1 MNLTGVDLLQVTI
14 KNESN
19 IGAGGGP
26 LTFFFADNP
35 EAGSVA
41 TDSTP
46 ATYTQKQVTVPM
58 GQQKTIIYVGPDS
71 FSQLNFYV
79 QKADDT
85 CVGPNC
91 STYLPNWN
99 SGSGKS
105 SDTAVNINPSLNSQ
119 VKSGQSWTMT
129 IQNAGEGYFGYLDSP
144 AGQNL
149 PTPSGSTPGGAQFQL
164 MTQTEIKYQPPWAI
178 AIEAAV
184 GTLIGL
190 TILTVATGGTG
201 DAAIVAAEVAEEV
214 GADVAEN
221 VADATAE
228 AEVGGGVAEEGE
240 AVVVQ
245 ENIITDSFMNEVYG
259 AGEGAL
265 SFGDSFSAI
274 AAEELDGSL
283 ISVDGL
289 GEDVE
294 VWADGEWTDLEGEV
308 EVDVDAFE
316 EPMIWEVDEV
326 SFQDEIRELKV
337 DAEADAEKAIQRA
350 VKEVLKNAW
359 NGML

>member
-1 MNLTGVDLLQVTI
+1 M
-14 KNESN
+14 
-19 IGAGGGP
+19 
-26 LTFFFADNP
+26 
-35 EAGSVA
+35 
-41 TDSTP
+41 
-46 ATYTQKQVTVPM
+46 
-58 GQQKTIIYVGPDS
+58 
-71 FSQLNFYV
+71 
-79 QKADDT
+79 
-85 CVGPNC
+85 
-91 STYLPNWN
+91 
-99 SGSGKS
+99 
-105 SDTAVNINPSLNSQ
+105 NSQ

-149 PTPSGSTPGGAQFQL
+149 PYPDGSTPGGAQFQL
-164 MTQTEIKYQPPWAI
+164 MTQTEINAQPPWAVQL
-178 AIEAAV
+178 EAELGV
-184 GTLIGL
+184 LIGL
-190 TILTVATGGTG
+190 TILAVATGGTG
-201 DAAIVAAEVAEEV
+201 DAALLA
-214 GADVAEN
+214 ADVAED
-221 VADATAE
+221 VAADAAEDAADATAE
-228 AEVGGGVAEEGE
+228 AEVGGGVAEDGE

-337 DAEADAEKAIQRA
+337 DAEAEAEKATQRA
-350 VKEVLKNAW
+350 VQKVWNQAW
-359 NGML
+359 DSII

>member
-1 MNLTGVDLLQVTI
+1 
-14 KNESN
+14 
-19 IGAGGGP
+19 
-26 LTFFFADNP
+26 
-35 EAGSVA
+35 
-41 TDSTP
+41 
-46 ATYTQKQVTVPM
+46 
-58 GQQKTIIYVGPDS
+58 
-71 FSQLNFYV
+71 
-79 QKADDT
+79 
-85 CVGPNC
+85 
-91 STYLPNWN
+91 
-99 SGSGKS
+99 
-105 SDTAVNINPSLNSQ
+105 
-119 VKSGQSWTMT
+119 MT

-149 PTPSGSTPGGAQFQL
+149 PYPDGSTPGGAQFQL
-164 MTQTEIKYQPPWAI
+164 MTQTEINAQPPWAVQL
-178 AIEAAV
+178 EAELGV
-184 GTLIGL
+184 LIGL
-190 TILTVATGGTG
+190 TILAVATGGTG
-201 DAAIVAAEVAEEV
+201 DAALLA
-214 GADVAEN
+214 ADVAED
-221 VADATAE
+221 VAADAAEDAADATAE

-326 SFQDEIRELKV
+326 SFQDGIQELQV
-337 DAEADAEKAIQRA
+337 DAEAEAEKVMQRA
-350 VKEVLKNAW
+350 VKEVFKNAW
-359 NGML
+359 GGMF